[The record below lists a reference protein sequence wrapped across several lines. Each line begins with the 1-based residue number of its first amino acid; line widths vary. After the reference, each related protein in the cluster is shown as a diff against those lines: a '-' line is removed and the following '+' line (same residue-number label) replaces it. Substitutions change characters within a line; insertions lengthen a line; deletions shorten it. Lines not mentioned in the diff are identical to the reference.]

1 MGKAVFSA
9 ETVTVS
15 WHPSHLIL
23 VLSTGLALSFWHVL
37 LDGQRI
43 RKALMKST
51 IQNRK
56 AVKEPILLFLYKVVL
71 LDLKEDKVIFVCLL
85 LHGWNCSIPLG
96 R

>member
-1 MGKAVFSA
+1 MGRAVFLA

-23 VLSTGLALSFWHVL
+23 VLNMGLAPSFWHVL

-43 RKALMKST
+43 RKALIKST

-56 AVKEPILLFLYKVVL
+56 AVKEPFLLFLYEVVL
-71 LDLKEDKVIFVCLL
+71 LDLKENKVIFASLL
-85 LHGWNCSIPLG
+85 LYGWNCIIPLG